1 MARKKKHKHHG
12 EEEGGEAWLLPYS
25 DLMTLLLAVFIV
37 LFAVSKINQSKADA
51 LAEAFQGMMTQEQS
65 AIPYKGDSVIKPIV
79 NPDGTTQGG
88 ESGQENTG
96 VSREELEQYLGE
108 DELDNMEE
116 LKDNLDHDFEEA
128 EMEDSISTSIDQRG
142 LVITLNNA
150 ILFDSGSAEIK
161 PQYQESLIKIGNLI
175 NKVNNHIRV
184 EGHTDSRPIV
194 TSVYPSNWELS
205 TARASRVVRLFVS
218 ECGISTKKIVAV
230 GYGENKPVAD
240 NDTEEGRKKNRRI
253 DIIIL
258 GERYNQL
265 EEQYPV
271 GNINN

>member
-1 MARKKKHKHHG
+1 MARKKKHKHH
-12 EEEGGEAWLLPYS
+12 EEEAGEAWLLPYS

-37 LFAVSKINQSKADA
+37 LFAVSKIDQTKAEEMS
-51 LAEAFQGMMTQEQS
+51 EAFKGMMSQEQS
-65 AIPYKGDSVIKPIV
+65 VIPYDGDSIIKPIV
-79 NPDGTTQGG
+79 NPDGTSQGG
-88 ESGQENTG
+88 DSGQENTG
-96 VSREELEQYLGE
+96 VPREELEQYLGE
-108 DELDNMEE
+108 EELVNMEE

-128 EMEDSISTSIDQRG
+128 EMEDAISTNIDQRG

-161 PQYQESLIKIGNLI
+161 PQYQESLAKIGNLI
-175 NKVNNHIRV
+175 NKVDNHIRV
-184 EGHTDSRPIV
+184 EGHTDNRPIV

-205 TARASRVVRLFVS
+205 AARATRVVRLFIS
-218 ECGISTKKIVAV
+218 ECDISPAKVVAV
-230 GYGENKPVAD
+230 GYGEYKPIAD